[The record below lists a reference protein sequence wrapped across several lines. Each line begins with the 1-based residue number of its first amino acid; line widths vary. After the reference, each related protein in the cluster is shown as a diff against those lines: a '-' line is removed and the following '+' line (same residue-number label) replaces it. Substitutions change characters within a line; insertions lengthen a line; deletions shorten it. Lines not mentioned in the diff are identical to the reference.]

1 MLDDFFIRAL
11 IGAIGIALATA
22 PLGCIVV
29 WQRMAYFGETLAHS
43 SLLGIALAFAFH
55 ISMTLS
61 VFLVI
66 LLVALIL
73 LLLQRR
79 PFLSGDSLLGILS
92 HASLAFGLVALSFLP
107 QVRQDLSG
115 YLFGDILSVSKADL
129 ALIWGG
135 GSLALLALTKLWRPL
150 IAATVSEDLAA
161 AEGLQPRRARIAFM
175 LLLALIIAIAMKIIG
190 ILLIG
195 ALLILPAASAR
206 NFAATPEKMAFIAAG
221 LAAIAALGG
230 LCGSY
235 YADTPSGPSIVVA
248 GFLLFLFSLLPL
260 RRRKNTASAEE

>member
-11 IGAIGIALATA
+11 IGAAGIALAAA
-22 PLGCIVV
+22 PLGCIVM

-55 ISMTLS
+55 ISMTLA
-61 VFLVI
+61 VFLTI
-66 LLVALIL
+66 LLVACIL
-73 LLLQRR
+73 LLLQKR

-92 HASLAFGLVALSFLP
+92 HASLALGLVVLSFLP

-115 YLFGDILSVSKADL
+115 YLFGDILSVSRADL

-135 GSLALLALTKLWRPL
+135 GALALLALARLWRPL

-161 AEGLQPRRARIAFM
+161 TEGLHPRRARIAFM

-195 ALLILPAASAR
+195 AMLILPAAAAR
-206 NFAATPEKMAFIAAG
+206 HFAATPEKMAICAAA
-221 LAAIAALGG
+221 LAVIAALGG

-248 GFLLFLFSLLPL
+248 GFALFLLSLLPL
-260 RRRKNTASAEE
+260 RRRKNHKD